1 MQALKQKWIVIFLL
15 SFVNIYCLTNV
26 VTGGRCCNHFRI
38 NISNSLPF
46 YLFST
51 SALKSIEREMYA
63 SISHSLS
70 CRDLFKQ
77 IVGLPGDQI
86 AINHDR
92 VFINGCDYGYIHPK
106 SPSGLLL
113 SPISEGI
120 IPEGFVFVHATHP
133 ESFDSRYS
141 EFGLVDIVQIKERLW
156 PVF

>member
-1 MQALKQKWIVIFLL
+1 
-15 SFVNIYCLTNV
+15 
-26 VTGGRCCNHFRI
+26 
-38 NISNSLPF
+38 
-46 YLFST
+46 
-51 SALKSIEREMYA
+51 MYA